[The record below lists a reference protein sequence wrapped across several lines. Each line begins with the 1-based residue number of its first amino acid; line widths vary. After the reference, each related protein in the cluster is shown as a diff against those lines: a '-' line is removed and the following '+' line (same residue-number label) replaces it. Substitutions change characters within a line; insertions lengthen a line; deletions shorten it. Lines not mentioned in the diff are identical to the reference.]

1 MGGLVGTGGDEWV
14 GWYRWLA
21 VDWLA
26 QVIMGGLVGTGGHGW
41 VGWHRWLQVD
51 WHG

>member
-1 MGGLVGTGGDEWV
+1 MGGLVGTGGYRLTGTGDDGWV

-26 QVIMGGLVGTGGHGW
+26 
-41 VGWHRWLQVD
+41 
-51 WHG
+51 